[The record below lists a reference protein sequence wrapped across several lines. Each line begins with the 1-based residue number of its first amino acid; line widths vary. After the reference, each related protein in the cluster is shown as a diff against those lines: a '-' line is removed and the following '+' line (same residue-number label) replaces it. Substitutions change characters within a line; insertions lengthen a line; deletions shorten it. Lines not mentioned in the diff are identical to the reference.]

1 MPVTPIKSF
10 DEFRKIISNE
20 ERTAIID
27 FWATWCG
34 PCRAISPIFEQLSEI
49 NPDLDFYSVD
59 VDAQEAI
66 TEEVGIR
73 AMPTFMCFR
82 DGDKIGDLTGASPV
96 ALKELVVKYGG
107 KAE

>member
-27 FWATWCG
+27 FWAT
-34 PCRAISPIFEQLSEI
+34 CRAISPIFEQLSELS
-49 NPDLDFYSVD
+49 PDLDFYSVD

-96 ALKELVVKYGG
+96 ALKELVVKHGG